1 MTDGGGGRPS
11 LNGLCVGVIGLGLMG
26 RPMARNLKAAG
37 ATVIVHNRS
46 PGPMAELGAEGF
58 ETAASPAAVARDADS
73 LILMVSDTPAVEAV
87 ITGSSG
93 VLTAARPAT
102 LIVDMGTTAVTATR
116 TLASRVART
125 GAAWIDAPVSGG
137 QIGAEQATLTIMAG
151 GVEADIDRARP
162 LFEVLGR
169 RFTHVGDVGAGQVA
183 KAANQVIVGLTIGA
197 VAEGLALARRAGVDP
212 ARVREAL
219 MGGFAGSRILELHG
233 QRMVEGRFT
242 PGGRVTTQRKDLA
255 QALDLAE
262 TLGLDLPATALTMAL
277 YDRLIAAGDG
287 NLDHAALVRAL
298 DDWPSHTDLPTPSS

>member
-1 MTDGGGGRPS
+1 
-11 LNGLCVGVIGLGLMG
+11 
-26 RPMARNLKAAG
+26 MARNLKAAG

-46 PGPMAELGAEGF
+46 PGPMAELSAEGF
-58 ETAASPAAVARDADS
+58 ETAASPAALARDADS
-73 LILMVSDTPAVEAV
+73 LILMVSDTPAVETV
-87 ITGSSG
+87 ITGPSG

-125 GAAWIDAPVSGG
+125 GAAWVDAPVSGG
-137 QIGAEQATLTIMAG
+137 QIGAEQADLTIMAG
-151 GVEADIDRARP
+151 GAEADIDRARP

-183 KAANQVIVGLTIGA
+183 KAANQIIVGLTIGA
-197 VAEGLALARRAGVDP
+197 VAEGLTLARRAGVDP
-212 ARVREAL
+212 ARVRDAL
-219 MGGFAGSRILELHG
+219 IGGFAGSRILDLHG

-277 YDRLIAAGDG
+277 YDRLIAAGEGD
-287 NLDHAALVRAL
+287 LDHAALVRAL
-298 DDWPSHTDLPTPSS
+298 DDWPLHTDLPASSA